1 LLTDGEFGEYC
12 GRLKFSSPTVELLKQ
27 IRTSPPSRRVGGGR
41 ESVSGFYSSSKNGF
55 GVQFESHTVEFHL
68 VYKLEHDRD
77 VLEYYC
83 QPPAIQLRYLA
94 PSGKLVV
101 VWHTPDYFVL
111 WRDRAGWIEAKHKDR
126 LPELTIGSP
135 NRYRLVDNRWECP
148 AGREYAQPLS
158 LCYEVHSSEYIDPT
172 FIRNA
177 QFLDDYWRSADPVPP
192 ASVEAV
198 LKCLARTPSITLEGL
213 LSEIKDTV
221 PPDDLYQL
229 LAKRAIHFDWS
240 AAPLVEPARVRVFA
254 DEQAVAQFGAA
265 ANRDRISVGL
275 INLRVNGQLDWDG
288 KPWKILN
295 VGNNNVSL
303 LGEDNQFTEL
313 PGVVVEGLIRE
324 GRLHYGSDQDQ
335 IATEHPKVQTL
346 LSQASPKDLAIANS
360 RAELVQCYI
369 SGDSGQSSH
378 SLSRSHRRYVSQF
391 LQAQKIY
398 GNGYIGL
405 LPQTKHKGNRTRRM
419 DELTRNALTAS
430 IEGEY
435 QVLNQPTIYSCW
447 ARLKMSREAQS
458 LSYPSYTTYR
468 KQIREQP
475 KYTQTL
481 KRKGRRAAYST
492 SEFHWTLERGT
503 PRHGDRPFEIGHIDH
518 TELDIELVSAITGQN
533 RRRVWLTLLTDAFSR
548 RVLAFY
554 LTFDEPSYR
563 SCMMVLREC
572 VRLHQRLPQ
581 IMVIDGGPEFRSTYF
596 DQVIA
601 RFEKTKKTRPAAK
614 ARFGAICERL
624 FGTTNTQF
632 IYNLHGNTQIT
643 KNVRQVTKSNN
654 PQNLAVWDIESLYE
668 RLTAYLYEVY
678 DTIEHPALGMS
689 PRDAFCLGIRNSGA
703 RLQSII
709 RYDQDFM
716 MATAPSTRKGTA
728 KVWPGRGVTINYFL
742 YWSEAFR
749 NPGLEGREVPV
760 RYDPWNAAIAWAYA
774 NGQWVVCHSLH
785 HGTLEGRSEKELKI
799 ASDLL
804 RDQMRAYG
812 QARLSI
818 TASKLAAFVENTKQH
833 ESLLMQRARDIE
845 SRCVR
850 DQGYRIRDAS
860 KGSEHGQI
868 KTLGSHN
875 ESVPTTTHPPKT
887 KRKIVI
893 FGDL

>member
-1 LLTDGEFGEYC
+1 M
-12 GRLKFSSPTVELLKQ
+12 
-27 IRTSPPSRRVGGGR
+27 
-41 ESVSGFYSSSKNGF
+41 SGFYSSSKNGF

-83 QPPAIQLRYLA
+83 QPPAIQLRYLG

-101 VWHTPDYFVL
+101 VRHTPDYFVL

-126 LPELTIGSP
+126 LPDLAKDSP

-148 AGREYAQPLS
+148 AGREYAQPLA
-158 LCYEVHSSEYIDPT
+158 LCYEVHSSEAIDPT
-172 FIRNA
+172 FVRNA
-177 QFLDDYWRSADPVPP
+177 QFLDDYWRSTDPVSH
-192 ASVEAV
+192 ASTEAV
-198 LKCLARTPSITLEGL
+198 FKCLARTPAITLERL
-213 LSEIKDTV
+213 LSELQDTV
-221 PPDDLYQL
+221 PPDDIYQL
-229 LAKRAIHFDWS
+229 LAKRTIHFDWNV
-240 AAPLVEPARVRVFA
+240 APLVEPARVRVFA
-254 DEQAVAQFGAA
+254 DEEASAQFGAA

-275 INLRVNGQLDWDG
+275 ISLRVNGQIDWDG
-288 KPWKILN
+288 KAWTILN

-303 LGEDNQFTEL
+303 LGEGKQFTEL
-313 PGVVVEGLIRE
+313 PGVVVEDLIRE
-324 GRLHYGSDQDQ
+324 GRLHYRNDQDQ
-335 IATEHPKVQTL
+335 TATEHPRVQTL
-346 LSQASPKDLAIANS
+346 ISQASPKDLDIANS
-360 RAELVQCYI
+360 RAELVQRYL
-369 SGDSGQSSH
+369 SGDSGHGSY

-391 LQAQKIY
+391 LQAREVY
-398 GNGYIGL
+398 GNGYVGL
-405 LPQTKHKGNRTRRM
+405 LPQTKLKGNRTRRM
-419 DELTRNALTAS
+419 DDLTRNALRES

-447 ARLKMSREAQS
+447 ARLKMSREAQN

-475 KYTQTL
+475 QHTQIL
-481 KRKGRRAAYST
+481 KRKGRRAAYSK
-492 SEFHWTLERGT
+492 SEFHWTLDRGT
-503 PRHGDRPFEIGHIDH
+503 PRHGDRPFEICHIDH
-518 TELDIELVSAITGQN
+518 TELDVELVSAITGQN

-596 DQVIA
+596 DQVVA

-614 ARFGAICERL
+614 ARFGAACERL

-632 IYNLHGNTQIT
+632 IYNLRGNTQIT

-654 PQNLAVWDIESLYE
+654 PQNRAVWDFESLYE
-668 RLTAYLYEVY
+668 RLTDYLYEVY

-689 PRDAFCLGIRNSGA
+689 PRAAFLLGVRNSGA

-709 RYDQDFM
+709 RYDQDFR

-742 YWSEAFR
+742 YWSEVFR
-749 NPGLEGREVPV
+749 NPTLEGREVPV

-774 NGQWVVCHSLH
+774 DGQWVVCHSLH

-818 TASKLAAFVENTKQH
+818 TANKLAAFVEQTKQH

-845 SRCVR
+845 SRCAHDRDCKVR
-850 DQGYRIRDAS
+850 DPS
-860 KGSEHGQI
+860 KVSSQDQI
-868 KTLGSHN
+868 KILGRDD
-875 ESVPTTTHPPKT
+875 ESVPTTTHIAKT